1 MSVAVI
7 YLAVATV
14 PLGLWLTTF
23 LENRFPIL
31 SELPEAAD
39 GIIVLA
45 GSTDLDTTEAR
56 GQDSL
61 NGSAERFTAFF
72 SLPRR

>member
-1 MSVAVI
+1 MLVGLWAGLTFTWVGWHRPGQRLIVSVAVI

-31 SELPEAAD
+31 SELPKAAD
-39 GIIVLA
+39 GMTLV
-45 GSTDLDTTEAR
+45 TV
-56 GQDSL
+56 
-61 NGSAERFTAFF
+61 
-72 SLPRR
+72 